1 MAVGLYTDVHI
12 PMSITRA
19 LRRRGYDVL
28 TAQDDL
34 ANRLPD
40 SELLDRSMAL
50 GRILFTQDEDFLAEV
65 AKRQGAGR
73 EYATVI
79 YGHQFEPI
87 GRCIADLELIL
98 EASTQEDSRNTLLR
112 VPL

>member
-34 ANRLPD
+34 TTRLPD
-40 SELLDRSMAL
+40 PELLDRSMAL
-50 GRILFTQDEDFLAEV
+50 GRVLFTQDEDFLAEV
-65 AKRQGAGR
+65 AERQRSGR
-73 EYATVI
+73 EFATVI

-87 GRCIADLELIL
+87 GRCIVDLVIVL
-98 EASTQEDSRNTLLR
+98 EASTQEDSRNNLLR
-112 VPL
+112 IPL

>member
-34 ANRLPD
+34 SNRLPD

-65 AKRQGAGR
+65 AERHRSGR
-73 EYATVI
+73 EYATVV

-87 GRCIADLELIL
+87 GRCIADLEVIL
-98 EASTQEDSRNTLLR
+98 EVSTQEDSRNNLLR
-112 VPL
+112 LPL